1 MTSTTTGYDAVGAN
15 AGTMPAGQHA
25 GYVTGSGYVPWTTA
39 QYTADPGA
47 VRICQDAAATVA
59 TADVLDVESGA
70 ATAQDCPGWV
80 TRARA
85 TFARGTRPGQ
95 RRPMIYCSDSM
106 LQPVIN
112 ELSAAG
118 IGNVPFWMARPGT
131 PLAKAQAQVVTATG
145 SYPCGGVQYAWSTT
159 YDSNVWNS
167 AWLADQSGTPLVS
180 TVSVGNSGP
189 AVAGLQNLLRAQ
201 GASLAADGLF
211 GSGTL
216 AAVLGFQGTHG
227 LARDGIVGPATWAAL
242 ASAPVPLPPDPKTYP
257 APGGLAD
264 RVQSIGSLITFSWQA
279 VPGAPSYILQAEVYK
294 PGFGWVLSV
303 NEIADG
309 TSAAVSVSPRC
320 RYRWRVAVNAAGRVW
335 PAWTTFTTT

>member
-1 MTSTTTGYDAVGAN
+1 MTTTTTGYDAVGAN

-39 QYTADPGA
+39 QYTVDPGA
-47 VRICQDAAATVA
+47 VRICQDAGASVA

-70 ATAQDCPGWV
+70 ATPQDCPGWV

-106 LQPVIN
+106 LQPVVS

-118 IGNVPFWMARPGT
+118 ITGVPFWMARPGT
-131 PLAKAQAQVVTATG
+131 PLAVAQNQVVTATG
-145 SYPCGGVQYAWSTT
+145 SYPCGGVQYAWGTT

-167 AWLADQSGTPLVS
+167 AWLADQSGVPLVS
-180 TVSVGNSGP
+180 TVAVGNSGP

-201 GASLAADGLF
+201 GASIAVDGLF

-242 ASAPVPLPPDPKTYP
+242 APAPVPPPPDPKTYP
-257 APGGLAD
+257 APGALAD
-264 RVQSIGSLITFSWQA
+264 RVLSAGSLVTFSWGP
-279 VPGAPSYILQAEVYK
+279 VPGAPAYTLQVEVYK
-294 PGFGWVLSV
+294 PGFGWVLAV
-303 NEIADG
+303 NEVTAG
-309 TSAAVSVSPRC
+309 TSKAVSVSPRC
-320 RYRWRVAVNAAGRVW
+320 SCRWRVAVAAAAHAW
-335 PAWTTFTTT
+335 PAWEPFTTT